1 MPNDG
6 PRDIKI
12 RKILPLAFGFLDLVL
27 TELMTS
33 GRNGEAQT
41 ILGNR
46 FTHRKKPYLLR
57 RATRADHRSID
68 SGADRRE
75 VISELSNRLRAG
87 IGGRVA

>member
-46 FTHRKKPYLLR
+46 FTHRKKPNLLR
-57 RATRADHRSID
+57 SATR
-68 SGADRRE
+68 ADRRE
-75 VISELSNRLRAG
+75 VVSELSNRLRAG
-87 IGGRVA
+87 IGGRVV